1 MQQMIGILFS
11 KDRGMQLDATLR
23 SFFRHCRDTGM
34 VDLKVLY
41 SASSALHEQQY
52 DDLRREY
59 GSVQFLKE
67 EFFRNDVLTLLMS
80 REYALFLADDA
91 VFVRE
96 FRLADAVESL
106 QGHTD
111 AIGFSLCLGENTTG
125 HGPQDAPRNIPAL
138 TEISEGIVK
147 YRWLEAEHDFGVP
160 LELSGSVYRT
170 PDLLALVKQLP
181 FTCPADLEAG
191 LDAHKSLYA
200 PYRPFLL
207 CPRKSIAFRNPV
219 DETPSGSPDGS
230 AGGFGV
236 EKLAVM
242 FRDGLRIA
250 VEAYDGFTPAC
261 RKQAVEPQFRQNEQ
275 KRPRVSVVIPCPGH
289 AREHLPETLSSVL
302 HQVFRDFE
310 IILVHED
317 GGADAQDMS
326 GLLTPEDASL
336 SIRTLRCEA
345 GSRAALLNRGVSE
358 AAGEYVLHLDSGD
371 TIASDALQFCV
382 ALLDSNPAVAVA
394 YTDSIVSTGEES
406 WRENAG
412 EFELQKLMNSCEIPA
427 CALYRRFLREQAK
440 GFKENAGD
448 ESWDFWLTCCEL
460 GFQGRRIPEPLLAR
474 RASGSG
480 NSSEDQSAAA
490 EIKAR
495 LMLAHPGL
503 FDIAARNQ
511 AETLLANSLARWNQK
526 EGEEITRM
534 LEATSRALSQQ
545 DLQGAA
551 TILAA
556 CAQKHPA
563 YTGTYLA
570 LSELMIGE
578 EQLEA
583 AAAILEAGVGVVS
596 EEAVL
601 LKRLGSIR
609 YSTGDA
615 AGAEKAFLDALA
627 LSPRDPDILLSLA
640 NVYNGEDRFA
650 ESLERLQDVLKLIP
664 RDVEVWISAALAAD
678 RLQDYDKA
686 QFAFDRACALD
697 PEHPLVKKLAA
708 MSLENE
714 RKGPEE
720 TGE

>member
-1 MQQMIGILFS
+1 MIGILFS

-41 SASSALHEQQY
+41 TASSALHEQQY

-59 GSVQFLKE
+59 GSVEFLKE
-67 EFFRNDVLTLLMS
+67 EFFRNDVLALLMS
-80 REYALFLADDA
+80 REYVLFLADDA
-91 VFVRE
+91 VFVRG

-111 AIGFSLCLGENTTG
+111 AIGFSLRLGENTTG
-125 HGPQDAPRNIPAL
+125 RGPQDAPRNIPAL
-138 TEISEGIVK
+138 TEVSEGIIK
-147 YRWLEAEHDFGVP
+147 YRWIEAEHDFGVP

-170 PDLLALVKQLP
+170 QDLLALLKQLP
-181 FTCPADLEAG
+181 FMGPADLEAG
-191 LDAHKSLYA
+191 MDAHKSLYA
-200 PYRPFLL
+200 QYRPFLL
-207 CPRKSIAFRNPV
+207 CHRKSIVFRNPV
-219 DETPSGSPDGS
+219 DKTPSGSPDGS
-230 AGGFGV
+230 AGDCGV

-250 VEAYDGFTPAC
+250 VEVYDGFTPESC
-261 RKQAVEPQFRQNEQ
+261 KQAVEPQFRQAGK
-275 KRPRVSVVIPCPGH
+275 KRPRVSVVVPCPGH
-289 AREHLPETLSSVL
+289 AREHLPETLSSVM
-302 HQVFRDFE
+302 HQVFRDLE

-317 GGADAQDMS
+317 GGTDVEDAS
-326 GLLTPEDASL
+326 EILTAEDASL
-336 SIRTLRCEA
+336 SVRTLRCET
-345 GSRAALLNRGVSE
+345 GSRASLLNRGISE
-358 AAGEYVLHLDSGD
+358 AGGEYVLPLDAGD

-382 ALLDSNPAVAVA
+382 ALLDSNLAVAVA
-394 YTDSIVSTGEES
+394 YTDSIVSTGGES

-412 EFELQKLMNSCEIPA
+412 EFELQKLMNSCGIPA
-427 CALYRRFLREQAK
+427 CALYCRFLWEQAK
-440 GFKENAGD
+440 GYKENAGD
-448 ESWDFWLTCCEL
+448 ETWDFWLTCCEL

-474 RASGSG
+474 RPSGSED
-480 NSSEDQSAAA
+480 SSKDQSVAA
-490 EIKAR
+490 ETKAR
-495 LMLAHPGL
+495 IVLAHPGL

-511 AETLLANSLARWNQK
+511 AESLLANSLVRWDEK
-526 EGEEITRM
+526 EGAEITRM
-534 LEATSRALSQQ
+534 LEAASRALSRQ

-556 CAQKHPA
+556 CAQMYPA
-563 YTGTYLA
+563 YTGSYLA

-583 AAAILEAGVGVVS
+583 AAAILEAGVGVVA

-601 LKRLGSIR
+601 LKRLGTIR

-615 AGAEKAFLDALA
+615 AGAEKAFLDARA

-640 NVYNGEDRFA
+640 NIYNGEERFA
-650 ESLERLQDVLKLIP
+650 ESLERLHDALKIIP
-664 RDVEVWISAALAAD
+664 RDVEAWISAALAAD

-697 PEHPLVKKLAA
+697 PEHPLVKKLVA

-714 RKGPEE
+714 GKQPEE
-720 TGE
+720 SGE